1 MVENTGIQTLTTP
14 FKSQPMYGPA
24 STSNLFKFGAQRNP
38 MASMPYNISQID
50 PKVMGSFMT
59 DYMSL
64 MKPYMGSGG
73 ETDPQKLAAQ
83 RMAMLDPYLT
93 KPRSKEAI
101 LAEQEAFFG
110 DDVAQDAK
118 TQAFLS
124 LAKYGSQVAQT
135 PGSLLQALVTPAG
148 DLATDLS
155 KVAGAKSAAERQ
167 AKEFAYSTAAAEKET
182 LRQQQLS
189 VFSDAINSAA
199 ANSTSAASAK
209 QALAQAAINQG
220 LTLAKEERNI
230 LNDAINAQFNANT
243 QFATTTS
250 EVYGKLDE
258 ATGTYDVITVRRTS
272 KGPQKYDNGE
282 FSAIPKGYVPLDA
295 TSIKALAASNKIDF
309 SSAKPQNLLIPDAAS
324 PTGFK
329 QVAGFENNGSY
340 YVSATGNV
348 ADAKLAPSGFIRGEE
363 ADVLQVS
370 PPDRVGRVY
379 ATIKAGPNA
388 GTTFLAS
395 MAGKNT
401 GGAYLVKEPEYENGI
416 LVSGNPLA
424 RNIGGTG
431 VPFANL
437 SVSDIDQ
444 RQKKVT
450 NLVSAYAA
458 GEDVLRD
465 LGEAVGPLASVKSFT
480 SNNIAMF
487 LPDSWSN
494 VTEYAGTEAG
504 RRKMQLFAREL
515 ARGLALSDRYAV
527 AEQNL
532 ITQLSEDPAGF
543 FKNPNMAA
551 VRFQELMRVLQN
563 ELSFNRAVLGESDFI
578 RVERVPTGTDNDP
591 FIYNAYGHYDY
602 LSEAAR
608 KGAKLGGTKLQITR
622 EQLKRSGMP
631 EDSINS
637 LLPQGIDVG
646 ILTLTDDFSLRR

>member
-1 MVENTGIQTLTTP
+1 M
-14 FKSQPMYGPA
+14 
-24 STSNLFKFGAQRNP
+24 
-38 MASMPYNISQID
+38 
-50 PKVMGSFMT
+50 
-59 DYMSL
+59 
-64 MKPYMGSGG
+64 
-73 ETDPQKLAAQ
+73 
-83 RMAMLDPYLT
+83 
-93 KPRSKEAI
+93 
-101 LAEQEAFFG
+101 
-110 DDVAQDAK
+110 
-118 TQAFLS
+118 
-124 LAKYGSQVAQT
+124 
-135 PGSLLQALVTPAG
+135 
-148 DLATDLS
+148 
-155 KVAGAKSAAERQ
+155 
-167 AKEFAYSTAAAEKET
+167 
-182 LRQQQLS
+182 
-189 VFSDAINSAA
+189 FSDAINSAA
-199 ANSTSAASAK
+199 ANAKSAGAAK
-209 QALAQAAINQG
+209 QALAQAALSQG

-230 LNDAINAQFNANT
+230 LNDAITMQYNANT

-250 EVYGKLDE
+250 EVYGKLKSD
-258 ATGTYDVITVRRTS
+258 GTYDVITVRRTS
-272 KGPQKYDNGE
+272 DGPQKFDNGK
-282 FSAIPKGYVPLDA
+282 FSDIPTGYVPLDA

-309 SSAKPQNLLIPDAAS
+309 SSAKPQNLLVPDATS
-324 PTGFK
+324 ITGFK

-340 YVSATGNV
+340 YVSKTGNI
-348 ADAKLAPSGFIRGEE
+348 ADATLAPEGFIRGTE
-363 ADVLQVS
+363 ADVLNVAQA
-370 PPDRVGRVY
+370 DRVGRVY

-401 GGAYLVKEPEYENGI
+401 GGAYLVTEPEYQEGI
-416 LVSGNPLA
+416 LVKGNPLA
-424 RNIGGTG
+424 RNIGDTG
-431 VPFANL
+431 ISFANL

-444 RQKKVT
+444 RQKKIT

-458 GEDVLRD
+458 GEEVIRD

-494 VTEYAGTEAG
+494 VTEYAKTEAG

-515 ARGLALSDRYAV
+515 ARGLALSDRFAV

-551 VRFQELMRVLQN
+551 VRFQELMRLLQN

-622 EQLKRSGMP
+622 EQLRRNGMP

-646 ILTLTDDFSLRR
+646 ILTLTDDFGLKR

>member
-1 MVENTGIQTLTTP
+1 MVENTGIQTLSTP
-14 FKSQPMYGPA
+14 FQSQPMYGPA
-24 STSNLFKFGAQRNP
+24 SGSKMFTFGAERNP
-38 MASMPYNISQID
+38 MANMPYNISQID
-50 PKVMGSFMT
+50 PTVMGNFMT
-59 DYMSL
+59 DYLSL

-83 RMAMLDPYLT
+83 RMAMLDPFLT

-118 TQAFLS
+118 TQAFLA

-155 KVAGAKSAAERQ
+155 KVAGAKSAAERE
-167 AKEFAYSTAAAEKET
+167 AKEFAYSTAAAEKEA

-199 ANSTSAASAK
+199 ANAKSAGAAK
-209 QALAQAAINQG
+209 QALAQAALSQG

-230 LNDAINAQFNANT
+230 LNDAITMQYNANT

-250 EVYGKLDE
+250 EVYGKLKSD
-258 ATGTYDVITVRRTS
+258 GTYDVITVRRTS
-272 KGPQKYDNGE
+272 DGPQKFDNGK
-282 FSAIPKGYVPLDA
+282 FSDIPTGYVPLDA

-309 SSAKPQNLLIPDAAS
+309 SSAKPQNLLVPDATS
-324 PTGFK
+324 ITGFK

-340 YVSATGNV
+340 YVSKTGNI
-348 ADAKLAPSGFIRGEE
+348 ADATLAPEGFIRGTE
-363 ADVLQVS
+363 ADVLNVAQA
-370 PPDRVGRVY
+370 DRVGRVY

-401 GGAYLVKEPEYENGI
+401 GGAYLVTEPEYQEGI
-416 LVSGNPLA
+416 LVKGNPLA
-424 RNIGGTG
+424 RNIGDTG
-431 VPFANL
+431 ISFANL

-444 RQKKVT
+444 RQKKIT

-458 GEDVLRD
+458 GEEVIRD

-494 VTEYAGTEAG
+494 VTEYAKTEAG

-515 ARGLALSDRYAV
+515 ARGLAVSDRFAV

-551 VRFQELMRVLQN
+551 VRFQELMRLLQN

-622 EQLKRSGMP
+622 EQLRRNGMP

-646 ILTLTDDFSLRR
+646 ILTLTDDFGLKR